1 MLKTNKLFNKL
12 IIGFIF
18 CIVLFT
24 GMALSSEKALAY
36 DTSVVCTW
44 ENAGKIECKYNV
56 TEADNSLTGSA
67 IVGAVGMVTA
77 GPVAAVA
84 AVATKY
90 AAVEA
95 YNWFENSCKTGAGC
109 DDYFFDPAAS
119 QAAGYPVFGGGNTN
133 DNHSGYLH
141 YITNN
146 PLVAYQSD
154 NSQGIKNIPAAEDAN
169 WTLVGKYQKALDAA
183 ESGKCSL
190 LKTTNCNIQNAG
202 RYDGEGL
209 DAKPFLQTIESIQ
222 SVAAMK
228 QLCEQQAPLG
238 FVLCPI
244 YEGIVGSISGL
255 IGGQGV
261 SGPRE
266 GLLISFLTFSPLNS
280 TKTGEPGG
288 VDALQGI
295 VSSIIALANSFY
307 VIVFLV
313 LIFSSSLPLG
323 LDNYTIKKTLPK
335 FIAAVIMTQF
345 AYVICGAIVDIFNA
359 LGTIVPNI
367 IFALPVGSDIVAG
380 GGLSNLQKGLQ
391 AGIAVPLAGGFFL
404 AFGWILI
411 IIFALIALVAI
422 VVGFMYMILR
432 YLVLFILILLAPIAF
447 ASWVLPGTEK
457 FFSTWWK
464 NFIRLNAMFPLITGL
479 IAVSILISQTLLA
492 SKETN
497 VAVKFIAMVV
507 PLIALFLI
515 PKTLK
520 WTTQGMSALAGG
532 MMGAVAGKMGAGGK
546 AITNQAQKQAKKGMQ
561 YGQGKAFEFGKRN
574 AAERGIGTQGF
585 QKREKQKVME
595 ASRAKTKD
603 EIINLDR
610 DALRGSAGN
619 AASASGRNPRS
630 TQSAGALKSHLD
642 RLIETGD
649 SVGLAQ
655 TMQSYHSAGVA
666 AGLSSSEI
674 DNNWTNALGSG
685 YGAAKEMS
693 PDLVEASKS
702 SAKMNSRASSTAD
715 VTSAGGH
722 ASGKEYV
729 HMSEGD
735 YSTMGEDKLAAM
747 DTEMLKSIV
756 TSVGNGED
764 MNNFK
769 FDQQSLENVLTNPN
783 SRFKSAEARKAL
795 QTIAATKGWKY
806 K

>member
-1 MLKTNKLFNKL
+1 
-12 IIGFIF
+12 
-18 CIVLFT
+18 
-24 GMALSSEKALAY
+24 
-36 DTSVVCTW
+36 
-44 ENAGKIECKYNV
+44 
-56 TEADNSLTGSA
+56 
-67 IVGAVGMVTA
+67 
-77 GPVAAVA
+77 
-84 AVATKY
+84 
-90 AAVEA
+90 
-95 YNWFENSCKTGAGC
+95 
-109 DDYFFDPAAS
+109 
-119 QAAGYPVFGGGNTN
+119 
-133 DNHSGYLH
+133 
-141 YITNN
+141 
-146 PLVAYQSD
+146 
-154 NSQGIKNIPAAEDAN
+154 
-169 WTLVGKYQKALDAA
+169 
-183 ESGKCSL
+183 
-190 LKTTNCNIQNAG
+190 
-202 RYDGEGL
+202 
-209 DAKPFLQTIESIQ
+209 
-222 SVAAMK
+222 
-228 QLCEQQAPLG
+228 
-238 FVLCPI
+238 
-244 YEGIVGSISGL
+244 
-255 IGGQGV
+255 
-261 SGPRE
+261 
-266 GLLISFLTFSPLNS
+266 
-280 TKTGEPGG
+280 
-288 VDALQGI
+288 
-295 VSSIIALANSFY
+295 
-307 VIVFLV
+307 
-313 LIFSSSLPLG
+313 
-323 LDNYTIKKTLPK
+323 
-335 FIAAVIMTQF
+335 
-345 AYVICGAIVDIFNA
+345 
-359 LGTIVPNI
+359 
-367 IFALPVGSDIVAG
+367 
-380 GGLSNLQKGLQ
+380 
-391 AGIAVPLAGGFFL
+391 
-404 AFGWILI
+404 
-411 IIFALIALVAI
+411 
-422 VVGFMYMILR
+422 MILR